1 MKLFECYKMKEKQ
14 QLNDSEYIT
23 IPNPI
28 YDVVF
33 RYLMD
38 DTESATIILS
48 TLINEKI
55 VKLQLE
61 PQIYTDKKEKP
72 QGQK

>member
-1 MKLFECYKMKEKQ
+1 MKEKQ

-72 QGQK
+72 QRQK

>member
-72 QGQK
+72 QRQK